1 MRRVLVAV
9 EVAVSVALVLMTGL
23 LTTSLVRL
31 MRTDRGFQA
40 DRIMTAN
47 IDLPRKS
54 YADLQPRTAF
64 YKQVLERLNQLP
76 GVEHAGL
83 ASLLPLAG
91 DQWIDM
97 IRVPGDTRPAM
108 QLPSQHFRWVSPG
121 YFETIHLQLLAGRFL
136 SNSDEGKRYTVV
148 SELTARSLWPG
159 KDPIGQQFSRGGVE
173 NEKPF
178 TVIGVVKDARTISLA
193 QPDPMMVYIPYWYRC
208 DNDGGLLVRTSQDP
222 STIAD
227 TIRKTIWSVDPEAS
241 VPVVRTLGGIVAD
254 SVANRRFEMDLLL
267 VFAISVLLWPVWE
280 SMASS
285 LTPSSNGSERSA

>member
-1 MRRVLVAV
+1 
-9 EVAVSVALVLMTGL
+9 
-23 LTTSLVRL
+23 
-31 MRTDRGFQA
+31 
-40 DRIMTAN
+40 
-47 IDLPRKS
+47 
-54 YADLQPRTAF
+54 
-64 YKQVLERLNQLP
+64 
-76 GVEHAGL
+76 
-83 ASLLPLAG
+83 
-91 DQWIDM
+91 
-97 IRVPGDTRPAM
+97 
-108 QLPSQHFRWVSPG
+108 
-121 YFETIHLQLLAGRFL
+121 
-136 SNSDEGKRYTVV
+136 
-148 SELTARSLWPG
+148 
-159 KDPIGQQFSRGGVE
+159 
-173 NEKPF
+173 
-178 TVIGVVKDARTISLA
+178 VIGVVKDARTISLA